1 MSGFKLVPYGM
12 NFGRTAWQD
21 IQYYRA
27 QRAAI
32 VSDAQSLMDTASSAI
47 ETALQN
53 QVSGA
58 ANNTAQIALDRIN
71 ALAQSTSNNVSSQ
84 IDQAQSLLDAANGTS
99 SSSSS
104 VNTVA

>member
-58 ANNTAQIALDRIN
+58 A
-71 ALAQSTSNNVSSQ
+71 SSLTERLCF
-84 IDQAQSLLDAANGTS
+84 SLSRASSARRVGSARAAKVRSRAAGE
-99 SSSSS
+99 
-104 VNTVA
+104 